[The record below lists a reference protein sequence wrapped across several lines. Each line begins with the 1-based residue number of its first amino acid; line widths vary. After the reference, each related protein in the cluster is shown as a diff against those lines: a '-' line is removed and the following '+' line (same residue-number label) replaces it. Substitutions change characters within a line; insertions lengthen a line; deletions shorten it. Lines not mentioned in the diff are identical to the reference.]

1 MTDMSLNLPQE
12 LYDVIIIGGGPAG
25 LSAAMYAARATLSTI
40 VLDKSPTAGAL
51 AAADAIENYPG
62 VEKMTGA
69 KLLSLFREQAEK
81 FGAKIVKAQV
91 VGVNFSNEVREVI
104 TADKTYSGK
113 TIIIATG
120 SMGRTP
126 SIKGEKEFLGRG
138 VSYCAVC
145 DAPFFTGKDVAVI
158 GEVEEIIE
166 EITPIAKFSSHIYVF
181 PRKKLTPEHFKT
193 LTHPK
198 IEVLSDY
205 KITQILG
212 DNTVKSVVAVD
223 SHDRERTFDVSGVFI
238 YLRGSKPIVDFLYGV
253 VEVTQDGCIKTN
265 PEDKSTS
272 LEGVFAVGDV
282 TCKKFRQ
289 VIIAAA
295 EGCTAALAADKYLS
309 KKKAQAI

>member
-1 MTDMSLNLPQE
+1 MIDISLNLPQE

-25 LSAAMYAARATLSTI
+25 LSAAMYAARAKLSTI
-40 VLDKSPTAGAL
+40 VLDKSPIAGAL
-51 AAADAIENYPG
+51 AAAGAIENYPG

-69 KLLSLFREQAEK
+69 ELLSLFRKQTEK
-81 FGAKIVKAQV
+81 FGSKIVKAKAI
-91 VGVNFSNEVREVI
+91 GVNFSDKVKEVI
-104 TADKTYSGK
+104 TAEKTYYGK

-158 GEVEEIIE
+158 GEIE
-166 EITPIAKFSSHIYVF
+166 EILEEIVPIAKFSRHIYVF
-181 PRKKLTPEHFKT
+181 PRRKVTPEHVET

-205 KITQILG
+205 KIVQILG
-212 DNTVKSVVAVD
+212 DGTVKSVVAAD
-223 SHDRERTFDVSGVFI
+223 SHNRERTFDVSGVFI
-238 YLRGSKPIVDFLYGV
+238 YLRGSKPIVDFLYGA
-253 VEVTQDGCIKTN
+253 VEVTGEGCIKTN

-272 LEGVFAVGDV
+272 LEGVFAAGDV

-295 EGCTAALAADKYLS
+295 EGCTAALAADKYVN
-309 KKKAQAI
+309 KKEVQP